1 MTEQWSLIRF
11 FEMGGVFMWPLLVF
25 SILTV
30 GLILE
35 RVLYLLI
42 HDLRAE
48 RVRKELMPYIED
60 GHIKQAEEFLN
71 GLKPRN
77 VSGRILREIMKNAP
91 YGEHR
96 MEKAVEAEG
105 QEQIR
110 RLENGFNFLSA
121 LASISPLTGFLGTV
135 SGMIGAF
142 RSIAEAADVNAQL
155 VANGI
160 YEALLTTV
168 FGLIIAII
176 ALVGYNIL
184 AHRVDTFAADI
195 TKVSSDMVAALSI
208 RAEELKDR
216 APLSTPKP
224 EFRETTA

>member
-11 FEMGGVFMWPLLVF
+11 FEMGGVFMWPLLIF
-25 SILTV
+25 SVLTV

-35 RVLYLLI
+35 RVIYILL
-42 HDLRAE
+42 HDLRTG
-48 RVRKELMPYIED
+48 RVRRELMPLIEE
-60 GHIKQAEEFLN
+60 GKLNPAEEY
-71 GLKPRN
+71 LKSLKSRN
-77 VSGRILREIMKNAP
+77 VPGRILREVMKNAP

-110 RLENGFNFLSA
+110 RLENGFSFLSA
-121 LASISPLTGFLGTV
+121 LASIAPLTGFLGTV

-195 TKVSSDMVAALSI
+195 TKAASDLVSALSI
-208 RAEELKDR
+208 HSENESHGRGSSL
-216 APLSTPKP
+216 
-224 EFRETTA
+224 

>member
-1 MTEQWSLIRF
+1 MTEWSLIRF
-11 FEMGGVFMWPLLVF
+11 FEMGGIFMWPLLVF
-25 SILTV
+25 SILTA
-30 GLILE
+30 GLIFE
-35 RVLYLLI
+35 RVLYLLF
-42 HDLRAE
+42 HDLRTE
-48 RVRKELMPYIED
+48 RVCEHVMNCIESD
-60 GHIKQAEEFLN
+60 RIQEAEDYL
-71 GLKPRN
+71 GDLKKRN
-77 VSGRILREIMKNAP
+77 VSGRIIREIMKNAP

-110 RLENGFNFLSA
+110 KLENGFNFLSA

-142 RSIAEAADVNAQL
+142 RSIAEASDVNAQL

-168 FGLIIAII
+168 FGLIISII

-184 AHRVDTFAADI
+184 AHRVDTFTADI
-195 TKVSSDMVAALSI
+195 TKASSDIVGALSI
-208 RAEELKDR
+208 R
-216 APLSTPKP
+216 SGN
-224 EFRETTA
+224 

>member
-25 SILTV
+25 SILTFA
-30 GLILE
+30 LILE
-35 RVLYLLI
+35 RIIYILI
-42 HDLRAE
+42 HDLRTE
-48 RVRKELMPYIED
+48 KVRQHVRDCIEENHTGEAREYLD
-60 GHIKQAEEFLN
+60 Q
-71 GLKPRN
+71 LKDRN
-77 VSGRILREIMKNAP
+77 VSGRILREILKNAP
-91 YGEHR
+91 HGEHR

-110 RLENGFNFLSA
+110 KLENGFNFLSA
-121 LASISPLTGFLGTV
+121 LASIAPLTGFLGTV

-142 RSIAEAADVNAQL
+142 RSIAEASDVNAQL

-160 YEALLTTV
+160 YEALMTTV
-168 FGLIIAII
+168 FGLIIAIV

-195 TKVSSDMVAALSI
+195 TKASSDIVGALSI
-208 RAEELKDR
+208 RGGDKNQ
-216 APLSTPKP
+216 
-224 EFRETTA
+224 

>member
-30 GLILE
+30 GFILE
-35 RVLYLLI
+35 RVLYILI
-42 HDLRAE
+42 HDLKTE
-48 RVRKELMPYIED
+48 TIRKDIL
-60 GHIKQAEEFLN
+60 EFSEKGKLTEADAYLAQ
-71 GLKPRN
+71 LKPRN
-77 VSGRILREIMKNAP
+77 VSGRILKEVLKNAP

-110 RLENGFNFLSA
+110 KLENGFNFLSA
-121 LASISPLTGFLGTV
+121 LASIAPLTGFLGTV

-142 RSIAEAADVNAQL
+142 RSIAEATDVNAQL

-195 TKVSSDMVAALSI
+195 TKASSDIVGALTIQSGK
-208 RAEELKDR
+208 L
-216 APLSTPKP
+216 
-224 EFRETTA
+224 

>member
-1 MTEQWSLIRF
+1 
-11 FEMGGVFMWPLLVF
+11 MWPLLVF

-35 RVLYLLI
+35 RVLFILI
-42 HDLRAE
+42 HDLRCE
-48 RVRKELMPYIED
+48 RVRQRVLSSIMENNTT
-60 GHIKQAEEFLN
+60 GAEEYLS
-71 GLKPRN
+71 GLKKRN
-77 VSGRILREIMKNAP
+77 ISGRIIREILKNAP
-91 YGEHR
+91 HGEHR

-110 RLENGFNFLSA
+110 KLENGFNFLSA

-142 RSIAEAADVNAQL
+142 RSIAEASDVNAQL

-168 FGLIIAII
+168 FGLIISIV

-184 AHRVDTFAADI
+184 AHRVDNFAADI
-195 TKVSSDMVAALSI
+195 TKASSDIVGALSI
-208 RAEELKDR
+208 REGE
-216 APLSTPKP
+216 
-224 EFRETTA
+224 